1 MKHLLVVILTIALIV
16 STPLVAFSSN
26 SGATDTKVETS
37 STKPIAND
45 DHVIVKLKDNAS
57 SAPLKGL
64 YQSKELIKGGAYD
77 IEVKDGKDTEE
88 VIEKLEDDPKVEYAE
103 PDYLRSVSVTP
114 NDYYWSIQWGLSKIK
129 APAGWDQHTG
139 SPSIIVA
146 VVDTGVDTAHP
157 DLADKIVAGYDYVNN
172 DNDPMDDHGHGTHA
186 AGIAAASTN
195 NGIGVAGVGWNVKIM
210 PMKVLSGTGNGYD
223 SWVASGIRGAVD
235 RGAHVINLSLGG
247 AGFSQTLKD
256 ATDYAIA
263 NNVVVVAAAGNTGS
277 ATINYPAGNPNVIG
291 VGATDSSDK
300 IASFS
305 TYNSTVDV
313 SAPGVNIASTYWNSG
328 QHAYAY
334 MSGTSMAAPHVA
346 GLVGLVKSKWSTYTV
361 SQVADRIQS
370 YSDDLGSPGRDD
382 YYGYGRINAQR
393 ALASAA
399 STNVS
404 VSTSASRKKIRTGKT
419 VVIKGMVRPT
429 KSGTVVIR
437 YKKTINKKV
446 RVRKNGRLV
455 IRTRKVTT
463 GWRTA
468 KRTRLNG
475 SSVYAAR
482 IRLNSQAR
490 YVFAAKYGS
499 FSSRGMVVYAVG
511 KKIKRKAR
519 KLVSINVSGKRVKL
533 GRKIKISGRRLKGKG
548 KVTVVIKYKL
558 GKSRWRTAKRFRIK
572 GRNYKAFVRP
582 HKPGKYVF
590 SVKVGKRTSPN
601 KAVYFIGR

>member
-1 MKHLLVVILTIALIV
+1 MKQLIVAILTIVLTV
-16 STPLVAFSSN
+16 TTPLVAFSSN
-26 SGATDTKVETS
+26 PGATDTKVETS
-37 STKPIAND
+37 SIKPIAND

-77 IEVKDGKDTEE
+77 IEVKDGKDIEE
-88 VIEKLEDDPKVEYAE
+88 VIEKLEADPKVEYAE
-103 PDYLRSVSVTP
+103 PDYLRSASVTP
-114 NDYYWSIQWGLSKIK
+114 NDYYWSLQWGLSKIS

-157 DLADKIVAGYDYVNN
+157 DLSGKIVAGYDYVNN
-172 DNDPMDDHGHGTHA
+172 DNDPMDDHGHGTHV
-186 AGIAAASTN
+186 AGISAASTN

-210 PMKVLSGTGNGYD
+210 PMKVLSGSGNGYD

-256 ATDYAIA
+256 ATDYAISK
-263 NNVVVVAAAGNTGS
+263 NVVVVAASGNTGS
-277 ATINYPAGNPNVIG
+277 ATVNYPAGNPNVIG

-313 SAPGVNIASTYWNSG
+313 SAPGVNIASTYYNSG

-346 GLVGLVKSKWSTYTV
+346 GLAGLVKSKWPAYTV
-361 SQVADRIQS
+361 SQVASRIQS
-370 YSDDLGSPGRDD
+370 YSDDKGSPGRDN
-382 YYGYGRINAQR
+382 YYGHGRINVQR
-393 ALASAA
+393 ALGSGAS
-399 STNVS
+399 SNVS

-419 VVIKGMVRPT
+419 VVIKGRVRPA
-429 KSGTVVIR
+429 KSGTVAIR
-437 YKKTINKKV
+437 FKKTINKKV
-446 RVRKNGRLV
+446 RVRKNGRIV
-455 IRTRKVTT
+455 IRTKKITT

-468 KRTRLNG
+468 KRTTLNG
-475 SSVYAAR
+475 SSIYATR
-482 IRLNSQAR
+482 IRLNTRAR
-490 YVFAAKYGS
+490 YVFAVKYGS
-499 FSSRGMVVYAVG
+499 TSSRAMVVYAVG

-548 KVTVVIKYKL
+548 KVRVVIKYKL

-601 KAVYFIGR
+601 KAVYFVR